1 MLLLTKSECAVS
13 LDINTQHPIMA
24 SLQIPKYQEGE
35 LQGKKTSMWGMNTFL
50 KKCDMIFSN
59 SLKFQTIPY

>member
-24 SLQIPKYQEGE
+24 SLEISKYQEGE
-35 LQGKKTSMWGMNTFL
+35 LQGKKKTSMWGHEYLLEEM
-50 KKCDMIFSN
+50 
-59 SLKFQTIPY
+59 